1 MGEIQQVR
9 ASKPL
14 MDLLIID
21 DTLFVGRHP
30 ACAALARSDC
40 ITRFNRGPSASPP
53 APISIGVTLLRGAQ
67 AKRFR
72 RWLVAAGTQ

>member
-21 DTLFVGRHP
+21 DTFFVGRHP
-30 ACAALARSDC
+30 ACAALAHSDC
-40 ITRFNRGPSASPP
+40 ITLFNRAARRPRRLPQFRSA
-53 APISIGVTLLRGAQ
+53 
-67 AKRFR
+67 
-72 RWLVAAGTQ
+72 